1 VVTRESLPK
10 ERMIRFVLGPD
21 RQIVPDLAAKLPG
34 RGMWLS
40 ASWDVVESVGPVGRD
55 KANQRGNGRPEDGGS
70 GFNPSDSRAGMAS
83 DKALLRAF
91 SRAARTAVTLPP
103 DLLGLVR
110 AGLEQRIAASLGL
123 ARRAG
128 QAVAGFEKARDLFKL
143 GRASLLVQ
151 AQDGSPSERARF
163 LSGLGSGRGATLTV
177 IDPLPGASLGRVF
190 GRDYVV
196 HVAIGRGKLADALIM
211 DAGRLKGLTKRPN
224 ETTERGFAP
233 VNEVAGTD
241 E

>member
-1 VVTRESLPK
+1 
-10 ERMIRFVLGPD
+10 MIRFVLGPD
-21 RQIVPDLAAKLPG
+21 RQIVPDLAARLPG

-40 ASWDVVESVGPVGRD
+40 ASWDVVESMGAVGRD
-55 KANQRGNGRPEDGGS
+55 KAVHRESGGPEDGDAGS
-70 GFNPSDSRAGMAS
+70 KPSDNRVGVAS

-110 AGLEQRIAASLGL
+110 AGLEQRISASLGL

-128 QAVAGFEKARDLFKL
+128 QAVAGFEKARDLFKS

-151 AQDGSPSERARF
+151 ARDGSPSERARF

-196 HVAIGRGKLADALIM
+196 HVAIGPGKLADALIM

>member
-1 VVTRESLPK
+1 
-10 ERMIRFVLGPD
+10 MIRFVLGPD

-40 ASWDVVESVGPVGRD
+40 ASWDVIETLGGAGKE
-55 KANQRGNGRPEDGGS
+55 KAARPERGGPGSS
-70 GFNPSDSRAGMAS
+70 GPGAGVTPSDNRGGNRVGGAS

-103 DLLGLVR
+103 DLLDRVQAGLV
-110 AGLEQRIAASLGL
+110 ERITASLGL
-123 ARRAG
+123 TRRAG
-128 QAVAGFEKARDLFKL
+128 LSVAGFEKARDLFRS

-163 LSGLGSGRGATLTV
+163 ISALGSGRGAALTV
-177 IDPLPGASLGRVF
+177 IDPLSGASLGRVF

-196 HVAIGRGKLADALIM
+196 HVAVGPGKLADTLII
-211 DAGRLKGLTKRPN
+211 DAGRLAGLTKRPN

-233 VNEVAGTD
+233 ANEVAGTD

>member
-21 RQIVPDLAAKLPG
+21 RQVVPDLAAKLPG

-40 ASWDVVESVGPVGRD
+40 ASWDVLESLGAAAKD
-55 KANQRGNGRPEDGGS
+55 KANRSEDSGS
-70 GFNPSDSRAGMAS
+70 GSSVKSAGDGRAGDAS
-83 DKALLRAF
+83 DKALLRVF
-91 SRAARTAVTLPP
+91 SKAARTAVTLPP

-110 AGLEQRIAASLGL
+110 AGLVQRISASLGL

-128 QAVAGFEKARDLFKL
+128 QAVAGFEKARDLFRL
-143 GRASLLVQ
+143 GRAGLLVQ
-151 AQDGSPSERARF
+151 AQDGSPAERARF
-163 LSGLGSGRGATLTV
+163 LSALGSGRGAGVKV

-196 HVAIGRGKLADALIM
+196 HVAVGPGRLADALIL
-211 DAGRLKGLTKRPN
+211 DAGRLAGLTQRPN

-233 VNEVAGTD
+233 VDVVAGTD